1 MLLPRWPVHGKLSVV
16 MSYAGCAGQR
26 CMAAS
31 MLLLVGADDEGGLQ
45 GLALLRRVIEKSSE
59 IRRGTGPGEIGRG
72 GRCTSNRVVIRD
84 IVNRATCLT
93 LACYVD
99 EHAKLKTK
107 LSSQP
112 RATSPT
118 CMSRVTWGPTQVSW
132 IPDESQKV
140 SHKESHKD
148 KVRGI
153 PQGPRDP
160 TNIQIVIGGDR

>member
-1 MLLPRWPVHGKLSVV
+1 
-16 MSYAGCAGQR
+16 
-26 CMAAS
+26 MATTTT
-31 MLLLVGADDEGGLQ
+31 MTTILGGN
-45 GLALLRRVIEKSSE
+45 SDS
-59 IRRGTGPGEIGRG
+59 
-72 GRCTSNRVVIRD
+72 
-84 IVNRATCLT
+84 
-93 LACYVD
+93 VD

-112 RATSPT
+112 PATSPK
-118 CMSRVTWGPTQVSW
+118 CVSRVTWGPTQVSW

-148 KVRGI
+148 KVQGI

>member
-1 MLLPRWPVHGKLSVV
+1 
-16 MSYAGCAGQR
+16 
-26 CMAAS
+26 MAATTNTS
-31 MLLLVGADDEGGLQ
+31 
-45 GLALLRRVIEKSSE
+45 
-59 IRRGTGPGEIGRG
+59 TGV
-72 GRCTSNRVVIRD
+72 S
-84 IVNRATCLT
+84 
-93 LACYVD
+93 VD

-118 CMSRVTWGPTQVSW
+118 CVSRVTWGPTQVSW

-140 SHKESHKD
+140 SHKVSHKD

-160 TNIQIVIGGDR
+160 TNKVRGIPQTYRL